1 MSARP
6 TLPMPGAL
14 ALPVAAFGGASAVG
28 ASLPA
33 AMAAGAVL
41 LAMVLGGRGSRLT
54 LAGAIV
60 SLAAGALCL
69 AQGGAVD
76 DRALEL
82 QRLLGALTLL
92 AGIGRLVDAS
102 TLALARTGFWGC
114 AIGVA
119 LLCGPLTILAAG
131 LGARGLDAPG
141 LVVAVVLGLAGA
153 GTVREFLGRD
163 ARRGVGTW
171 IGAGL
176 MLAGLAGFAAGSVDL
191 PRLGSDS
198 AATPVAS
205 LLMGLLGAR
214 AAHDFAAGR
223 RRIGIISGVLAGL
236 VGLASLVLAWV
247 HPGLLADPQSV
258 LLAGRV
264 VSVGSAWLTPPTVAA
279 VLLAMTVVL
288 LSSLVLGTARVSWT
302 IGWLCGL
309 ALMLL
314 GVLGMV
320 GWLGG
325 YGARFVPGGPPL
337 TLLGSLA
344 MGAVAVGI
352 MQAGTTSARLARG
365 RTLWMPMVAALLVLG
380 ATALAWRETTR
391 QDEVLQRESGQLAV
405 ERATKAV
412 RDGLILRVESLSRM
426 AVLLAEAAPE
436 ARATRLAL
444 DGQAHLRD
452 LPGAVAVI
460 LVDGDLRA
468 LDNAVRDRAEFV
480 EPGTLVGF
488 EPRRIEAYRRAAETR
503 RAVLLGPLDLS
514 FDRGT
519 GFLVIVPIELDRNTH
534 FLVASHRYGQ
544 FLQDAMQD
552 VALDFEFEVATG
564 GVTVYQRRPG
574 PGAPAAESAFE
585 GQAEILRTQWR
596 IEARPVAGARK
607 PSGSLPSI
615 ILLAGLALAALV
627 SVALRLAGVAR
638 QRADDAERSRVDAQE
653 AAAAQVA
660 AQRLLAESRAEAARV
675 LDAMSDAVF
684 SLDRDRH
691 LTFVNALARE
701 LFERDAVPATGRPL
715 AELLPAGPGSEL
727 DRACAEAAGA
737 SDAID
742 FSLYAPEVG
751 RWFAGRVRSTSDG
764 LVVLL
769 HDVTETR
776 RAELFDREQRELLRG
791 IALGTPLDAMLLRVA
806 NLYDDMHPGAMCS
819 IVLLD
824 AEHGCL
830 RASVAPRLPP
840 EYGAAI
846 DGLKVGP
853 AAGSCGTAMHRGER
867 VVVTDIANDPLWAD
881 FREVARRFQLGACW
895 SHPFA
900 ARDGQSLGSLAVY
913 HRCPRTP
920 TPRELDEI
928 ETLSA
933 LCAIAVERAQVQR
946 RIEES
951 QQRLRSLFSYQPD
964 AVFALDTE
972 GGIIDVNE
980 ASVEIS
986 GHGRERLVGTNYSHL
1001 IADEDRAFVRARFE
1015 AALRGELQQ
1024 YEAAGLRA
1032 DGARRRV
1039 AVANLP
1045 IVVDGRIVGVYG
1057 VARDVTEQR
1066 AIEARL
1072 LERDRFFSLSP
1083 LVFAIS
1089 DADGRLTH
1097 VNDALARLMGVARE
1111 AMLGRSIADFAA
1123 DMPARA
1129 RESAWDI
1136 PAGGTLS
1143 GFVNRYRCGD
1153 GDVRWLDWN
1162 ALRADD
1168 GTLFATGRDV
1178 SEEVRLQRS
1187 EALMRR
1193 TIEAS
1198 PAVLWRWTAG
1208 PGWPVAFVT
1217 ENVSQWGYA
1226 PSDFGPSAR
1235 AFIDIVHPDD
1245 REEYQRRA
1253 EECIRRGQPTFDHV
1267 YRILRKDGGVAWVDE
1282 RTTVERDESGRVL
1295 HWQGMTLDVTEHE
1308 SARLALLERDRF
1320 FELSPDLFAIATGDG
1335 RFSQINR
1342 SFTSLLQWS
1351 ADELCSRPIAEFIH
1365 PDDLDAARAGQRAL
1379 DAGAVEG
1386 VGLRFVCADGSTRL
1400 IVWNARRA
1408 EDGRILVSGR
1418 DVTEE
1423 RRAQE
1428 QERVLNLIIEDSPAV
1443 MWRWRVLPRHV
1454 VEVVSANVR
1463 RWGYEPEDFTS
1474 GRLLFASLIHPED
1487 LEHASRWAELAHD
1500 PAANQFHDTYRIR
1513 TANGQWIW
1521 LDERTT
1527 IVRDA
1532 DGSPAYLQGITFDV
1546 TEAQRAREEER
1557 KLYRAIDTGPAV
1569 FSRFN
1574 PYRDPTTEQISANV
1588 RRWGYAP
1595 EDFIRGSVRFDD
1607 LVHPDDYDMVV
1618 TDGMRRIESGEDR
1631 LAREWR
1637 LRRADGTWV
1646 WISEYLQ
1653 VVRDAQGRVDHCF
1666 ALTIDVDEQHQ
1677 ARETERQ
1684 IHRVI
1689 ELSPAV
1695 LWRFDLSLP
1704 VPTQLVSAN
1713 VSQWGYTPED
1723 FTSGRVLFDDLIHP
1737 DDLPRVVQ
1745 MTRPA
1750 IAGGAREIQL
1760 EFRFRTAD
1768 GRWVWLDE
1776 RVTVIR
1782 DASGRLVDCVS
1793 LTLDVTPQRQAMQA
1807 VHERDQFY
1815 ALSLEVFAVADS
1827 GARFRQVNEALTRVL
1842 GFPASQ
1848 FVGRPLLEHV
1858 HPDDQPRAQAAIKV
1872 LARGER
1878 VDMVELR
1885 CRHAG
1890 GGWRWLE
1897 WNAAAGPGGLYYC
1910 AARDVTEH
1918 RRVSAEL
1925 RRALRDLEIRNLE
1938 LQDFAFVASHDL
1950 QEPLRK
1956 VQSFSDRV
1964 LARYGERLDDAGRD
1978 YLRRMDAAAAR
1989 MQALIDDLLA
1999 YSRVSTRGESFR
2011 PVDLDRVLREVVSDL
2026 EARLESSGGE
2036 IDAGALPTIDADP
2049 TQMRQLLQ
2057 NLLGNALKF
2066 AVPGRRPK
2074 VTVRAEPAE
2083 VGRPGDRRPGWRVA
2097 VADNGVGFETVHAE
2111 RIFAPF
2117 QRLHGRSEYEGT
2129 GMGLAIVRKIVER
2142 HGGSVAATAVPGEG
2156 AVFTVELPSSQARGT
2171 RTPSREAI
2179 DVEGAN

>member
-1 MSARP
+1 
-6 TLPMPGAL
+6 MPGAL

-28 ASLPA
+28 APMA
-33 AMAAGAVL
+33 TAAGAGAIL
-41 LAMVLGGRGSRLT
+41 LAMIVGGRGTRPTAFGGLV
-54 LAGAIV
+54 AV
-60 SLAAGALCL
+60 AAGTWCALD
-69 AQGGAVD
+69 GSAVGE
-76 DRALEL
+76 AAAEL
-82 QRLLGALTLL
+82 QRLLAALCVL
-92 AGIGRLVDAS
+92 AGVGRLVDAG
-102 TLALARTGFWGC
+102 TLRLERTGFWGC

-119 LLCGPLTILAAG
+119 LACGMVSILLAG
-131 LGARGLDAPG
+131 ATARGFDGAG
-141 LVVAVVLGLAGA
+141 LVVAASLGLAA
-153 GTVREFLGRD
+153 SGTIREFFG
-163 ARRGVGTW
+163 AETRRGVGAW
-171 IGAGL
+171 VGAGL
-176 MLAGLAGFAAGSVDL
+176 LLAGLLGLAFGSVDL

-198 AATPVAS
+198 AATPLAS

-214 AAHDFAAGR
+214 AAHDFAMGR
-223 RRIGIISGVLAGL
+223 RTTGIVGGALAAAI
-236 VGLASLVLAWV
+236 GLASL
-247 HPGLLADPQSV
+247 LLASLRPELLGGDPQPM
-258 LLAGRV
+258 LQAGRV
-264 VSVGSAWLTPPTVAA
+264 VSVAPAWLMPPTVAA
-279 VLLAMTVVL
+279 ILVAMTAVLLTTLIVDRNRIGWAL
-288 LSSLVLGTARVSWT
+288 
-302 IGWLCGL
+302 GWLCGL

-314 GVLGMV
+314 GVLGLV

-325 YGARFVPGGPPL
+325 YGTRFVAGAPPL
-337 TLLGSLA
+337 TVLGSLA
-344 MGAVAVGI
+344 IAAIAVGI
-352 MQAGTTSARLARG
+352 MQTGASAGNLVRG
-365 RTLWMPMVAALLVLG
+365 RTLWLPMFAAALVLA
-380 ATALAWRETTR
+380 ATAVAWRETAR
-391 QDEVLQRESGQLAV
+391 QEEALQRESGQLAV

-412 RDGLILRVESLSRM
+412 RDGLVERVESLSRM
-426 AVLLAEAAPE
+426 AVLLAETTPE

-444 DGQAHLRD
+444 DGHAQLRD
-452 LPGAVAVI
+452 LPGSIAVI
-460 LVDGDLRA
+460 LVGPELRA
-468 LDNAVRDRAEFV
+468 LDNVVLERVEWV

-514 FDRGT
+514 YDRGT
-519 GFLVIVPIELDRNTH
+519 GFLVIVPIELDGRQH
-534 FLVASHRYGQ
+534 YLVASHRYGQ
-544 FLQDAMQD
+544 FLQDALRD
-552 VALDFEFEVATG
+552 VAPEYEFAVAAG
-564 GVTVYQRRPG
+564 GTTVFRRRF
-574 PGAPAAESAFE
+574 APAAAAQELAFS
-585 GQAEILRTQWR
+585 GRAEILRTQWTV
-596 IEARPVAGARK
+596 EARPSLAARR
-607 PSGSLPSI
+607 PTGSLPSI
-615 ILLAGLALAALV
+615 ILFAGLALAALV
-627 SVALRLAGVAR
+627 SVALRLAAVAR
-638 QRADDAERSRVDAQE
+638 QRADDAELSRVDAQA

-660 AQRLLAESRAEAARV
+660 AQRQLAESRAEAARV
-675 LDAMSDAVF
+675 LDSMSDAVF
-684 SLDRDRH
+684 SLDRERR

-701 LFERDAVPATGRPL
+701 LFERDGTPAPGRRL
-715 AELLPAGPGSEL
+715 DEFLPAGPGSAL
-727 DRACAEAAGA
+727 DRACASAAD
-737 SDAID
+737 STDAVE

-764 LVVLL
+764 LVLLL
-769 HDVTETR
+769 HDVTEAR

-824 AEHGCL
+824 AEHHCL
-830 RASVAPRLPP
+830 RASVAPRLPA
-840 EYGAAI
+840 EYAQAI
-846 DGLKVGP
+846 DGVPIGP
-853 AAGSCGTAMHRGER
+853 ASGSCGTAMYRGER
-867 VVVTDIANDPLWAD
+867 VVVTDIASDPLWAD
-881 FREVARRFQLGACW
+881 FRDVARRFQLGACW
-895 SHPFA
+895 SHPFR

-913 HRCPRTP
+913 HPRPRHP
-920 TPRELDEI
+920 TARELDEM
-928 ETLSA
+928 ETLAA

-951 QQRLRSLFSYQPD
+951 QQRLRSLFSHQPD

-972 GGIIDVNE
+972 GVVTDVNE
-980 ASVEIS
+980 ASVAIS
-986 GHGRERLVGTNYSHL
+986 GYPREQLLGRSYSGL
-1001 IADEDRAFVRARFE
+1001 IAPAERARVHAHFGG
-1015 AALRGELQQ
+1015 ALAGELQQ
-1024 YEAAGLRA
+1024 YETNGLRS
-1032 DGARRRV
+1032 DGAIRRV
-1039 AVANLP
+1039 AVTNLP
-1045 IVVDGRIVGVYG
+1045 IFVDGRIVGVYG

-1089 DADGRLTH
+1089 DAEGRLTH
-1097 VNDALARLMGVARE
+1097 VNDALARLMCVERE
-1111 AMLGRSIADFAA
+1111 AMLGGRIADFAA
-1123 DMPARA
+1123 DALARD
-1129 RESAWDI
+1129 REAAWGI
-1136 PAGGTLS
+1136 PPGGTLS

-1153 GDVRWLDWN
+1153 GAVHWLDWN

-1168 GTLFATGRDV
+1168 GTLFATARDV
-1178 SEEVRLQRS
+1178 SEEIRLQRS

-1208 PGWPVAFVT
+1208 RGWPVAFVT

-1226 PSDFGPSAR
+1226 PGDFVAGAR
-1235 AFIDIVHPDD
+1235 TFIDIVHPED
-1245 REEYQRRA
+1245 REEYQRLA

-1267 YRILRKDGGVAWVDE
+1267 YRIRKKDGGIAWVDE
-1282 RTTVERDESGRVL
+1282 RTTVESDEAGGVL
-1295 HWQGMTLDVTEHE
+1295 HWQGITLDVTEHE

-1320 FELSPDLFAIATGDG
+1320 FELSPDLFAILASDG
-1335 RFSQINR
+1335 YLMQVNR
-1342 SFTSLLQWS
+1342 SFTGVFGWD
-1351 ADELCSRPIAEFIH
+1351 AEELYARPVGAFLH
-1365 PDDLDAARAGQRAL
+1365 PDDMASAEAARRAL
-1379 DAGAVEG
+1379 DGGAAAIEALA
-1386 VGLRFVCADGSTRL
+1386 LRFLCRDGSIKL
-1400 IVWNARRA
+1400 IEWNARRV

-1428 QERVLNLIIEDSPAV
+1428 QERVLNRIIEDSPAV
-1443 MWRWRVLPRHV
+1443 MWRWRVLPEHK
-1454 VEVVSANVR
+1454 VEVVSENVR

-1474 GRLLFASLIHPED
+1474 GRLRFDTLIHPED
-1487 LEHASRWAELAHD
+1487 YEHARYWVTLAHD
-1500 PAANQFHDTYRIR
+1500 PSVSQFHDTYRIR
-1513 TANGQWIW
+1513 TASGQWIW

-1527 IVRDA
+1527 IVRDP

-1595 EDFIRGSVRFDD
+1595 EDFIRGVVRFTD
-1607 LVHPDDYDMVV
+1607 LIHPDDYEMVV
-1618 TDGMRRIESGEDR
+1618 TDGMRRMEAGEDR

-1653 VVRDAQGRVDHCF
+1653 VVRDADGRVDHCF

-1684 IHRVI
+1684 LHRVI

-1704 VPTQLVSAN
+1704 VPTQVVSAN
-1713 VSQWGYTPED
+1713 VAQWGYSPED

-1750 IAGGAREIQL
+1750 IASGAREIQL

-1782 DASGRLVDCVS
+1782 DSGGRLVDCVS
-1793 LTLDVTPQRQAMQA
+1793 LTLDITPQRQAMQA

-1815 ALSLEVFAVADS
+1815 ALSLEVFAVADAE
-1827 GARFRQVNEALTRVL
+1827 ARFRQVNEALTRVL
-1842 GFPASQ
+1842 GFPSSR
-1848 FVGRPLLEHV
+1848 FTGHYLVDYI
-1858 HPDDQPRAQAAIKV
+1858 HPEDRPRAYEAMRA

-1885 CRHAG
+1885 CQHAD

-1897 WNAAAGPGGLYYC
+1897 WNAAAGAGGLYYC

-1918 RRVSAEL
+1918 RRVSGEL
-1925 RRALRDLEIRNLE
+1925 RRALRDLEVRNAE

-1956 VQSFSDRV
+1956 VQAFSDRV
-1964 LARYGERLDDAGRD
+1964 LVRYGERLDDTGRD

-1989 MQALIDDLLA
+1989 MQTLIDDLLA

-2011 PVDLDRVLREVVSDL
+2011 PVELDRVLREVVSDL
-2026 EARLESSGGE
+2026 DARLESSGGE
-2036 IDAGALPTIDADP
+2036 IDAGALPTVDADP

-2066 AVPGRRPK
+2066 SLPGRRPK
-2074 VTVRAEPAE
+2074 VVVRAEPAE
-2083 VGRPGDRRPGWRVA
+2083 VGRPGERRPGWRIA
-2097 VADNGVGFETVHAE
+2097 VSDNGVGFEPAHAE

-2142 HGGSVAATAVPGEG
+2142 HGGSVTATGVPGEG
-2156 AVFTVELPSSQARGT
+2156 AVFAVELPSSQARALRG
-2171 RTPSREAI
+2171 PVREAI
-2179 DVEGAN
+2179 DVEGES

>member
-1 MSARP
+1 
-6 TLPMPGAL
+6 MPGAL
-14 ALPVAAFGGASAVG
+14 ALPVAAFGCASAVG
-28 ASLPA
+28 APLATSLA
-33 AMAAGAVL
+33 SGAVL
-41 LAMVLGGRGSRLT
+41 LAMVLGGRGARSALI
-54 LAGAIV
+54 GAA
-60 SLAAGALCL
+60 SCLGAGALCL
-69 AQGGAVD
+69 AAGGAVGAG
-76 DRALEL
+76 ALEL
-82 QRLLGALTLL
+82 QRVVAALCLL
-92 AGIGRLVDAS
+92 AGIGRVVDAS
-102 TLALARTGFWGC
+102 TLGIARTGFWGC
-114 AIGVA
+114 AIGIA
-119 LLCGPLTILAAG
+119 LVSGTASILSAG
-131 LGARGLDAPG
+131 FAFRGLDGPG
-141 LVVAVVLGLAGA
+141 LVVAAALGLAGA
-153 GTVREFLGRD
+153 GTVREFLSLD
-163 ARRGVGTW
+163 TRRGMGAW

-176 MLAGLAGFAAGSVDL
+176 MLAGLGGLATGSVDL

-198 AATPVAS
+198 AATPLAS

-214 AAHDFAAGR
+214 AAHDFATGR
-223 RRIGIISGVLAGL
+223 RRAGIVGGALAGF
-236 VGLASLVLAWV
+236 VGLASLLLAWAN
-247 HPGLLADPQSV
+247 PGLLGDPQPM

-264 VSVGSAWLTPPTVAA
+264 VAVGPVWLTPPMVSA
-279 VLLAMTVVL
+279 VLLSMTVVL
-288 LSSLVLGTARVSWT
+288 LGSLVLGPARVSWT
-302 IGWLCGL
+302 LGWLCGL

-314 GVLGMV
+314 GVLGVV

-325 YGARFVPGGPPL
+325 YGARFVPGAPPL
-337 TLLGSLA
+337 TVLGSLA

-352 MQAGTTSARLARG
+352 MQTGATSARLARG
-365 RTLWMPMVAALLVLG
+365 RTLWLPMVAAALVLA
-380 ATALAWRETTR
+380 ATAIAWRETSR
-391 QDEVLQRESGQLAV
+391 QDAALQRESGQLAV

-412 RDGLILRVESLSRM
+412 RDGLVARVEALSRIS
-426 AVLLAEAAPE
+426 VLLAQTSSD
-436 ARATRLAL
+436 ARTTRLAL

-452 LPGAVAVI
+452 LPGAIAVI
-460 LVDGDLRA
+460 LVGPDLKA
-468 LDNAVRDRAEFV
+468 IDTVVRDRAEYV

-488 EPRRIEAYRRAAETR
+488 EPRRIEAYRRASETR

-519 GFLVIVPIELDRNTH
+519 GFLVIVPIDLDRRQH

-544 FLQDAMQD
+544 FLQQAVQD
-552 VALDFEFEVATG
+552 IAPEFEFTVATG

-574 PGAPAAESAFE
+574 SQLGDAEASFQ
-585 GQAEILRTQWR
+585 GTAEILRTQWT
-596 IEARPVAGARK
+596 IEARPSLAGRR
-607 PSGSLPSI
+607 PTGSLPSI

-627 SVALRLAGVAR
+627 SVALRLAAVAR
-638 QRADDAERSRVDAQE
+638 QRAEDAERSRVEAQE
-653 AAAAQVA
+653 AAIAQVA
-660 AQRLLAESRAEAARV
+660 AQRQLAESRAEAARV

-684 SLDRDRH
+684 SLDRERR
-691 LTFVNALARE
+691 LTFVNALARG
-701 LFERDAVPATGRPL
+701 LFERDGVPAAGRPL
-715 AELLPAGPGSEL
+715 VDLLPAGPGSAL
-727 DRACAEAAGA
+727 DRACTEAAGA
-737 SDAID
+737 SDAVE
-742 FSLYAPEVG
+742 FSTYAPDVG
-751 RWFAGRVRSTSDG
+751 RWFAGRVRSTFDG

-769 HDVTETR
+769 HDVTEAR

-824 AEHGCL
+824 AENRCL
-830 RASVAPRLPP
+830 RASVAPRLPA
-840 EYGAAI
+840 EYAQAI
-846 DGLKVGP
+846 DGVPIGP
-853 AAGSCGTAMHRGER
+853 AAGSCGTAMFRGER
-867 VVVTDIANDPLWAD
+867 VVVSDIDTDPLWAQY
-881 FREVARRFQLGACW
+881 REVARKFRLGACW
-895 SHPFA
+895 SHPFS

-913 HRCPRTP
+913 HPTPRTP
-920 TPRELDEI
+920 TPRELDEM
-928 ETLSA
+928 ETLAA
-933 LCAIAVERAQVQR
+933 LCAIAVERSQVQR

-951 QQRLRSLFSYQPD
+951 QQRLRSLFSFQPD

-972 GGIIDVNE
+972 GGITDVNE
-980 ASVEIS
+980 ASVAIS
-986 GHGRERLVGTNYSHL
+986 GYHREQLVGINYSGL
-1001 IADEDRAFVRARFE
+1001 IAAEDRAFVHSRFGH
-1015 AALRGELQQ
+1015 ALRGELQQ
-1024 YEAAGLRA
+1024 YEATGLRA
-1032 DGARRRV
+1032 DGARRRI
-1039 AVANLP
+1039 ALTNLP
-1045 IVVDGRIVGVYG
+1045 IFVDGRIVGVYG

-1066 AIEARL
+1066 AIEAQL

-1089 DADGRLTH
+1089 DAEGRLTH
-1097 VNDALARLMGVARE
+1097 VNDALARMMGVARE
-1111 AMLGRSIADFAA
+1111 EMLGRSIADFAA
-1123 DMPARA
+1123 DSPARS
-1129 RESAWDI
+1129 RESEWGI

-1153 GDVRWLDWN
+1153 GGVRWLDWN

-1178 SEEVRLQRS
+1178 SEEIRLQRS

-1208 PGWPVAFVT
+1208 SGWPVAFVT
-1217 ENVSQWGYA
+1217 ENVSQWGYV
-1226 PSDFGPSAR
+1226 PTDFGPGAR
-1235 AFIDIVHPDD
+1235 TFIDIVHPND

-1253 EECIRRGQPTFDHV
+1253 EDCIRRGQPTFDHV
-1267 YRILRKDGGVAWVDE
+1267 YRILRRDGSVAWVDE
-1282 RTTVERDESGRVL
+1282 RTTVERDDSGRVL
-1295 HWQGMTLDVTEHE
+1295 HWQGLTLDVTEHE

-1320 FELSPDLFAIATGDG
+1320 FELSPDLFAIVTGDG
-1335 RFSQINR
+1335 WFSQINR
-1342 SFTSLLQWS
+1342 SFTSLLQWG

-1365 PDDLDAARAGQRAL
+1365 PDDIEAARAGQHAL
-1379 DAGAVEG
+1379 EAGAVEG
-1386 VGLRFVCADGSTRL
+1386 VDLRFVCADGSTRL

-1474 GRLLFASLIHPED
+1474 GRLVFASLIHPED
-1487 LEHASRWAELAHD
+1487 YEHACHWIDLAHD
-1500 PAANQFHDTYRIR
+1500 PTVSQFHDTYRIR
-1513 TANGQWIW
+1513 TASGQWIW

-1527 IVRDA
+1527 IVRDP

-1574 PYRDPTTEQISANV
+1574 PYRVPTTEQISANV

-1595 EDFIRGSVRFDD
+1595 EDFTRGTVRFID
-1607 LVHPDDYDMVV
+1607 LVHPDDYEMVI
-1618 TDGMRRIESGEDR
+1618 TEGMRRIEAGEDR

-1637 LRRADGTWV
+1637 MRRADGTWV

-1653 VVRDAQGRVDHCF
+1653 VVRDAEGRVDHCF

-1684 IHRVI
+1684 LHRVI

-1704 VPTQLVSAN
+1704 VPTQLVSSN
-1713 VSQWGYTPED
+1713 VAQWGYTAED

-1745 MTRPA
+1745 STRPA

-1793 LTLDVTPQRQAMQA
+1793 LTLDITPQRQAMQA

-1842 GFPASQ
+1842 GIPARE
-1848 FVGRPLLEHV
+1848 FVGRPVLDYV
-1858 HPDDQPRAQAAIKV
+1858 HPDDHPRAQDAIGA

-1897 WNAAAGPGGLYYC
+1897 WNAAAGPGGLFYC

-1918 RRVSAEL
+1918 RRVAAEL
-1925 RRALRDLEIRNLE
+1925 RRALRDLEIRNAE

-1964 LARYGERLDDAGRD
+1964 LSRYGERLDDTGRD

-1989 MQALIDDLLA
+1989 MQTLIDDLLA

-2011 PVDLDRVLREVVSDL
+2011 PVELDRVLREVVSDL
-2026 EARLESSGGE
+2026 DARLESSGGE

-2066 AVPGRRPK
+2066 SLRGRRPK
-2074 VTVRAEPAE
+2074 VVVRAEPAE
-2083 VGRPGDRRPGWRVA
+2083 VGRPGERRPGWRIA
-2097 VADNGVGFETVHAE
+2097 VSDNGVGFEAAHAE

-2142 HGGSVAATAVPGEG
+2142 HGGRVSATAVPGEG
-2156 AVFTVELPSSQARGT
+2156 AVFTVELPSSAARGAT
-2171 RTPSREAI
+2171 AERREVS
-2179 DVEGAN
+2179 DVESGA